1 MQTKKIC
8 ISSGKNQGGRPVALL
23 GQAASRFDCHI
34 DVEYHDKKVN
44 AKSIIGMM
52 SLGLNFGEDVI
63 IYADGDDEVQAIN
76 DIEKCLQQ
84 V

>member
-1 MQTKKIC
+1 MLTKR
-8 ISSGKNQGGRPVALL
+8 ISISTAKSQGARPVALL
-23 GQAASRFDCHI
+23 VQEASRFNCHI

-63 IYADGDDEVQAIN
+63 VYADGDDEVQAIS
-76 DIEKCLQQ
+76 DIERCLQNC
-84 V
+84 